1 VLSDHE
7 QRVLQEL
14 ERSLAAGPAPDARP
28 PGLVLLVALGCVSV
42 VLLLAGVPAAALAIA
57 AATAIGWLFW
67 WSWARHR
74 AGGGP
79 AASVLLGGGHGQSGR
94 PRRLGESASRF
105 RRWLS
110 EAE

>member
-7 QRVLQEL
+7 QRVLEEL
-14 ERSLAAGPAPDARP
+14 ERSLAAGPAPDARRS
-28 PGLVLLVALGCVSV
+28 GLVLLAAPGCVSV
-42 VLLLAGVPAAALAIA
+42 GLLLAGVPAAALAIA

-74 AGGGP
+74 AGGDS
-79 AASVLLGGGHGQSGR
+79 AASVLQGGGPGRSGR
-94 PRRLGESASRF
+94 PRRLRESTSRF